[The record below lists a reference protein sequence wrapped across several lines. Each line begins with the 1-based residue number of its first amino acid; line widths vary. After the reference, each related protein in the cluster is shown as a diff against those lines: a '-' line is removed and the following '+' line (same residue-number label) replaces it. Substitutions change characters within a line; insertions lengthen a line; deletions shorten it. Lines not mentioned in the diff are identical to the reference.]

1 MPTRHVGCKHPP
13 AQPDAVSR
21 TKTLAVIGVSDEEA
35 AHLRLLLRSCAADLR
50 HEWRWGDE
58 TGADLLVV
66 DSQSFSGQMARTRA
80 LGAGVRCAVFS
91 DEPVEDAELV
101 LHRPLRRADVVGMLN
116 RAGSAVVPDAAIAAH
131 ADDFYTRDVGDAGP
145 ASVDSALQPVAAAPV
160 VERGLDEALRPEP
173 MELREGA
180 SPGPGV
186 RTETEA
192 PRKYASREEMLE
204 DTAPRRLREFLDGDL
219 LKAPVRYALRNAPEL
234 TLDPKNRVAHA
245 AAGLAAL
252 APYCSSRWRRCD
264 WQPLTNAELADARE
278 TQESHSYTRLA
289 WLDVLLGSGGQL
301 ARHLDPGGTYRL
313 KQWVEIEKDL
323 NRYFRIGSALLQP
336 MRLHEIAAAAEASM
350 ADVFDFVNACDAIG
364 LIEWQ
369 PRARRD
375 EGESKPSLFG
385 KLRKSFN
392 RS

>member
-1 MPTRHVGCKHPP
+1 M
-13 AQPDAVSR
+13 
-21 TKTLAVIGVSDEEA
+21 IGVPDEEA
-35 AHLRLLLRSCAADLR
+35 AHLRLLLRSCAADLQ

-58 TGADLLVV
+58 NGADLLVV
-66 DSQSFSGQMARTRA
+66 DSRSFSGQMARTRA

-91 DEPVEDAELV
+91 DVPVEDAELV
-101 LHRPLRRADVVGMLN
+101 LPRPLRRADVIGMLN
-116 RAGSAVVPDAAIAAH
+116 RASAAAAPDAAIAPQG
-131 ADDFYTRDVGDAGP
+131 DDFYTRDLGDHVP
-145 ASVDSALQPVAAAPV
+145 AAAGFETQPH
-160 VERGLDEALRPEP
+160 VEAPAVEPEAVGGLDEALRPEP
-173 MELREGA
+173 AELREG
-180 SPGPGV
+180 SGV
-186 RTETEA
+186 RIQAE
-192 PRKYASREEMLE
+192 PPQRRYASREEMLE
-204 DTAPRRLREFLDGDL
+204 DTAPRGLREFLDGDL
-219 LKAPVRYALRNAPEL
+219 LRAPVRYALRGAPAL

-245 AAGLAAL
+245 PAGLAAL
-252 APYCSSRWRRCD
+252 APYCSARWRRCD
-264 WQPLTNAELADARE
+264 WQPLTNAELIEARE
-278 TQESHSYTRLA
+278 SQESHGYARLV

-336 MRLHEIAAAAEASM
+336 MRLHEIAAAAEAPM

-369 PRARRD
+369 PRTRRD
-375 EGESKPSLFG
+375 DGAPPARPSLFG

>member
-1 MPTRHVGCKHPP
+1 MHGPTH

-21 TKTLAVIGVSDEEA
+21 TKTLAVIGVPDEEA
-35 AHLRLLLRSCAADLR
+35 AHLRLLLRSCAADLQQ
-50 HEWRWGDE
+50 EWRWGDE

-101 LHRPLRRADVVGMLN
+101 LHRPLRRADVVSMLN
-116 RAGSAVVPDAAIAAH
+116 RAGSAVVPDAAIAPH
-131 ADDFYTRDVGDAGP
+131 ADDFYTRDVGDGAP
-145 ASVDSALQPVAAAPV
+145 VSVDLDAQPAATAPV

-173 MELREGA
+173 MELRESQGA
-180 SPGPGV
+180 GLGV
-186 RTETEA
+186 RAEAEA
-192 PRKYASREEMLE
+192 PVRKYASREEMLE
-204 DTAPRRLREFLDGDL
+204 DTAPRKLREFLDGDL

-245 AAGLAAL
+245 ASGLAAL

-278 TQESHSYTRLA
+278 TQESHSYARLV

-336 MRLHEIAAAAEASM
+336 MRLHEIATAAEASM

-375 EGESKPSLFG
+375 DGAGGPKPSLFG
-385 KLRKSFN
+385 KLRNSFN

>member
-1 MPTRHVGCKHPP
+1 MHGP
-13 AQPDAVSR
+13 AHSQPDAVSR
-21 TKTLAVIGVSDEEA
+21 TKTLAVIGMPDEEA
-35 AHLRLLLRSCAADLR
+35 AHLRLLLRSCAADLQQ
-50 HEWRWGDE
+50 EWRWGEE

-101 LHRPLRRADVVGMLN
+101 LHRPLRRADVVSMLN
-116 RAGSAVVPDAAIAAH
+116 RAGSAVVPDAAIAPH

-145 ASVDSALQPVAAAPV
+145 VDVDARPLATAPV

-173 MELREGA
+173 MELRERPTA
-180 SPGPGV
+180 GPGV
-186 RTETEA
+186 RAETEA
-192 PRKYASREEMLE
+192 PARKYASREEMLE
-204 DTAPRRLREFLDGDL
+204 DTAPRNLREFLDADL
-219 LKAPVRYALRNAPEL
+219 LRAPVRYALRNAPEL

-252 APYCSSRWRRCD
+252 APYCSARWRRCD

-278 TQESHSYTRLA
+278 TQESHSYTRLV

-336 MRLHEIAAAAEASM
+336 MRLHEIATAAEASM

-375 EGESKPSLFG
+375 DDAVGSKPSLFG

>member
-1 MPTRHVGCKHPP
+1 MHGP
-13 AQPDAVSR
+13 AHSQPDAVSR
-21 TKTLAVIGVSDEEA
+21 TKTLAVIGMPDEEA
-35 AHLRLLLRSCAADLR
+35 AHLRLLLRSCAADLQQ
-50 HEWRWGDE
+50 EWRWGEE

-101 LHRPLRRADVVGMLN
+101 LHRPLRRADVVSMLN
-116 RAGSAVVPDAAIAAH
+116 RAGSAVVPDAAIAPH

-145 ASVDSALQPVAAAPV
+145 APVDVDVQSVATAPV
-160 VERGLDEALRPEP
+160 VEGGLDEALRPEP
-173 MELREGA
+173 MELRERPA
-180 SPGPGV
+180 AGPGV
-186 RTETEA
+186 RAEA
-192 PRKYASREEMLE
+192 EVPPRRYASREEMLE
-204 DTAPRRLREFLDGDL
+204 DTAPRNLREFLDGDL

-245 AAGLAAL
+245 PAGLAAL

-278 TQESHSYTRLA
+278 TQESHSYTRLV

-336 MRLHEIAAAAEASM
+336 MRLHEIATAAEASM

-375 EGESKPSLFG
+375 DGGVEAKPSLFG

>member
-1 MPTRHVGCKHPP
+1 MQATTH
-13 AQPDAVSR
+13 AQRDAVSR
-21 TKTLAVIGVSDEEA
+21 TRTLAVIGVPDEEA
-35 AHLRLLLRSCAADLR
+35 AHLRLLLRSCAAELQQD
-50 HEWRWGDE
+50 WRWGDE

-91 DEPVEDAELV
+91 DQPVENAELV
-101 LHRPLRRADVVGMLN
+101 LHRPLRRADVVSMLN
-116 RAGSAVVPDAAIAAH
+116 RAGSAGVPDAAIAPQ
-131 ADDFYTRDVGDAGP
+131 ADDFYTRDLGDAGSAP
-145 ASVDSALQPVAAAPV
+145 ANVDAQSVATAPPV
-160 VERGLDEALRPEP
+160 ESGLDEALRPEP
-173 MELREGA
+173 VELRDGA
-180 SPGPGV
+180 AAGMGLGV
-186 RTETEA
+186 RAEA
-192 PRKYASREEMLE
+192 EVPARKYASREEMLE
-204 DTAPRRLREFLDGDL
+204 DTAPRGLREFLDGDL
-219 LKAPVRYALRNAPEL
+219 LKAPVRYALRGAPEL

-252 APYCSSRWRRCD
+252 APYCSARWRRCD
-264 WQPLTNAELADARE
+264 WQPLTNTELADARE
-278 TQESHSYTRLA
+278 SQESHSYVRLT

-336 MRLHEIAAAAEASM
+336 MRLHEIAASAEASM

-375 EGESKPSLFG
+375 DGGAAKPSLLG

>member
-1 MPTRHVGCKHPP
+1 M
-13 AQPDAVSR
+13 SR
-21 TKTLAVIGVSDEEA
+21 TRTLAVIGVPDEEA
-35 AHLRLLLRSCAADLR
+35 AHLRLLLRSCAAELEQD
-50 HEWRWGDE
+50 WRLGDE
-58 TGADLLVV
+58 SGADLLVV
-66 DSQSFSGQMARTRA
+66 DSRSFGGQMARTRA

-91 DEPVEDAELV
+91 DVPVEGADLV
-101 LHRPLRRADVVGMLN
+101 LHRPLRRADVVGVLN
-116 RAGSAVVPDAAIAAH
+116 RAGSAVVRDAAIAPH
-131 ADDFYTRDVGDAGP
+131 DDDFYTRDLGEADPVPAATDAGP
-145 ASVDSALQPVAAAPV
+145 HAEAPAA
-160 VERGLDEALRPEP
+160 GLDEALRTEP
-173 MELREGA
+173 VELREGA
-180 SPGPGV
+180 GV
-186 RTETEA
+186 RVEVDVEL
-192 PRKYASREEMLE
+192 PQRRYATREDMLE
-204 DTAPRRLREFLDGDL
+204 DTAPRELREFLDGDL
-219 LKAPVRYALRNAPEL
+219 LKAPVRYALRGAPPL

-245 AAGLAAL
+245 PAGLAAL
-252 APYCSSRWRRCD
+252 APYCSARWRRCD
-264 WQPLTNAELADARE
+264 WQPLTNAELAEARE
-278 TQESHSYTRLA
+278 SQEAHAYSRLV

-369 PRARRD
+369 PRTRRD
-375 EGESKPSLFG
+375 DGAAPARPSLFG

>member
-1 MPTRHVGCKHPP
+1 M
-13 AQPDAVSR
+13 
-21 TKTLAVIGVSDEEA
+21 IGVPDEEA
-35 AHLRLLLRSCAADLR
+35 AHLRLLLRSCAADLQQ
-50 HEWRWGDE
+50 EWRWGDE

-91 DEPVEDAELV
+91 DEPVEGAELV

-116 RAGSAVVPDAAIAAH
+116 RAGSAAVPDAAIAPR
-131 ADDFYTRDVGDAGP
+131 ADDFYTRDLGDDAPVPVDAGP
-145 ASVDSALQPVAAAPV
+145 VAMVPA
-160 VERGLDEALRPEP
+160 VECGLDEALRPEP
-173 MELREGA
+173 VELREGLVV
-180 SPGPGV
+180 GV
-186 RTETEA
+186 RAEA
-192 PRKYASREEMLE
+192 EVPARKYASREEMLE

-219 LKAPVRYALRNAPEL
+219 LKAPVRYTLRNAPEL

-252 APYCSSRWRRCD
+252 APYCGARWRRCD
-264 WQPLTNAELADARE
+264 WQPLTNAELAEARE
-278 TQESHSYTRLA
+278 SQESHGYTRLV

-375 EGESKPSLFG
+375 DGGASKPSLFG